1 MYASGAHEIEAEQ
14 EEISF
19 QTEGIHEIVLV
30 NFFKKKSGHL
40 DLYTTLAIY
49 KTTHEQFF
57 YLERFFLFLFL
68 FRR

>member
-19 QTEGIHEIVLV
+19 QTGAIHEIVLV

-40 DLYTTLAIY
+40 DLYTKLAIY